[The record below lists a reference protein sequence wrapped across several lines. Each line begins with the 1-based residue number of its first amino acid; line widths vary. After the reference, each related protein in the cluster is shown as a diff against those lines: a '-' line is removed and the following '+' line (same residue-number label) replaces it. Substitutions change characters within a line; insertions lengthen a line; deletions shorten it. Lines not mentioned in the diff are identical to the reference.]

1 MFLCS
6 LIYNDK
12 KLIIFVEDLVEIMN
26 IGNKLYFSLLIIF
39 RNFFLMLIELFLMI
53 MVYDINYYF

>member
-12 KLIIFVEDLVEIMN
+12 KLIIFVEDLVEIIN
-26 IGNKLYFSLLIIF
+26 IGNKLYFSLSIIF
-39 RNFFLMLIELFLMI
+39 GNFFLMLIELFLMI

>member
-53 MVYDINYYF
+53 MVFDINYYF